1 MSREKEDS
9 NWTDDCIVVSKKKK
23 ATSSQSRYIQT
34 RARSKNTY
42 STTYFIINN
51 YDQNTTTTTTTKQR
65 ICLPFPRTLP
75 PSLPLKRCPPLL
87 PPSDL
92 RERVAIKRKSWHTSR
107 KRLLKPP
114 NPRRSSRKRKTCC
127 RVVSTLP
134 LEHSSPS
141 AVNRSSSTKSKEH
154 VRCTNFFFSSIG
166 FYLKHLFRK
175 AKTER
180 KRFQIFFLFFVG
192 NICVFEQLVFAFCN
206 NNNNNNVHKKIRRLS
221 SDSIH
226 FLLFT
231 NVLLNRRV
239 RCRWKQV
246 RRLRRLLGSGYL
258 RSCQWSSQ
266 LGVDQATQKRYLVRR
281 AVRVGKHLG
290 KDGHRKS
297 TVRGNG

>member
-1 MSREKEDS
+1 M
-9 NWTDDCIVVSKKKK
+9 
-23 ATSSQSRYIQT
+23 
-34 RARSKNTY
+34 
-42 STTYFIINN
+42 
-51 YDQNTTTTTTTKQR
+51 
-65 ICLPFPRTLP
+65 
-75 PSLPLKRCPPLL
+75 
-87 PPSDL
+87 
-92 RERVAIKRKSWHTSR
+92 
-107 KRLLKPP
+107 
-114 NPRRSSRKRKTCC
+114 
-127 RVVSTLP
+127 STLP

-154 VRCTNFFFSSIG
+154 VRCTNFFFSSIIG

-180 KRFQIFFLFFVG
+180 KRFQIFFLFFVVG
-192 NICVFEQLVFAFCN
+192 NSCVRAACVCVLNN
-206 NNNNNNVHKKIRRLS
+206 NNNNNNVHKKIRLS

-231 NVLLNRRV
+231 NVLNRRV

-258 RSCQWSSQ
+258 RSCQRSSQ

>member
-1 MSREKEDS
+1 MSMEKKDF
-9 NWTDDCIVVSKKKK
+9 NWTDNSALWYPKKKSN

-180 KRFQIFFLFFVG
+180 QRFQIFFLFFVG
-192 NICVFEQLVFAFCN
+192 NICVFEQLVFAFWTKTKTKTTCT
-206 NNNNNNVHKKIRRLS
+206 KKSDDSPLTVFIFFS
-221 SDSIH
+221 SPM
-226 FLLFT
+226 
-231 NVLLNRRV
+231 
-239 RCRWKQV
+239 
-246 RRLRRLLGSGYL
+246 Y
-258 RSCQWSSQ
+258 
-266 LGVDQATQKRYLVRR
+266 Y
-281 AVRVGKHLG
+281 
-290 KDGHRKS
+290 
-297 TVRGNG
+297 